1 MPADPFYDALVYED
15 DLPLGWEAIGELPAA
30 SRLASL
36 NTSNEALLRVRE
48 GLEEPARGPE
58 ESHELA
64 QEFNRLE
71 SKLNIILEVMA
82 EWLRKQGDLPPVQPV
97 RFNAHGIAW
106 ASSDLPAPGLLLRLE
121 LYLCTSF
128 PKPLVLHGHVLRH
141 ETGAHGDVA
150 VVDFEGLSPGLVDD
164 LERLVFRRHR
174 REVAQLRGQQRSGL
188 GD

>member
-15 DLPLGWEAIGELPAA
+15 DLPLGWEVVAELPPA

-48 GLEEPARGPE
+48 GLEEPARSAE

-64 QEFNRLE
+64 QEFQRLE
-71 SKLNIILEVMA
+71 SKLNLILELMA
-82 EWLRKQGDLPPVQPV
+82 DWLRRQGDLPPVLPV
-97 RFNAHGIAW
+97 RFNARGIAW
-106 ASSDLPAPGLLLRLE
+106 ESADLPPRGSLLRLQ
-121 LYLCTSF
+121 LYVCATF
-128 PKPLVLHGHVLRH
+128 PKPLVLHGRVLRH
-141 ETGAHGDVA
+141 ESGPHGDAA
-150 VVDFEGLSPGLVDD
+150 VVDFDGLSSGLVDG

-174 REVAQLRGQQRSGL
+174 REVAQLRGQQRSGS